1 MSALDGFFDFL
12 DNHGNTLA
20 GAAGIYG
27 AIDSA
32 NDISRLGSASQE
44 YLTGLG
50 SEMVDNTKFQG
61 YGVTS
66 GLGSSTVGQDGSI
79 NLGLGFD
86 QNNWG
91 SGQNNL
97 NAGFNYMNQGA
108 GLDSGQS
115 VTDWNNVASNFMGQG
130 SQVNPNY
137 GAFGSAA
144 QEAMSAS
151 LADPSQRQ
159 GEIFN
164 QLMAI
169 QNPELNRQQA
179 AQMAQ
184 EHAMGRGGIAGSQ
197 YGGTSGDAAMAMARA
212 QAGNQAAVN
221 AIQQADAERKMF
233 GDMASQYG
241 QLGNQNYGLMADREN
256 AFNQMAGTFGQLGNQ
271 ADKIANDRTGMLGQ
285 IGYQMG
291 QLGLDQSRLAA
302 LPMEMQ
308 MKLMDLGRVNAEMA
322 QSGQLT
328 GQDYY
333 AQLALGGANNNIN
346 ANKVAADMKADLY
359 TAVLNNLGGASTK
372 NGSISGIGGML
383 SDGWEAIKGIFD

>member
-1 MSALDGFFDFL
+1 MSALNSFFDFL
-12 DNHGNTLA
+12 GDHGNTIAGIGGIA
-20 GAAGIYG
+20 GAL
-27 AIDSA
+27 DSA
-32 NDISRLGSASQE
+32 NDIAKLGSASQE
-44 YLTGLG
+44 FLTGLG

-79 NLGLGFD
+79 NFGLGLD
-86 QNNWG
+86 QNWG
-91 SGQNNL
+91 NGHNNI

-108 GLDSGQS
+108 GLNSGQS
-115 VTDWNNVASNFMGQG
+115 ATDWNSAANNYMKQA
-130 SQVNPNY
+130 SQVNPNH
-137 GAFGSAA
+137 GAFGPAA
-144 QEAMSAS
+144 EQAISAS

-159 GEIFN
+159 AEIFN
-164 QLMAI
+164 QIMAI

-184 EHAMGRGGIAGSQ
+184 EHAMGRGGVAGSQ
-197 YGGTSGDAAMAMARA
+197 YGGTSSDAAMARARA
-212 QAGNQAAVN
+212 QAGNEAALN

-241 QLGNQNYGLMADREN
+241 QVGNQNYGLMADREN

-271 ADKIANDRTGMLGQ
+271 FGQIVNDKMGMLGQ
-285 IGYQMG
+285 LGAQMG
-291 QLGLDQSRLAA
+291 QLGIDQSRLAA

-333 AQLALGGANNNIN
+333 SQLALGGANNNIN
-346 ANKVAADMKADLY
+346 ANKVASELKANLY
-359 TAVLNNLGGASTK
+359 SALLSNLGSESDGQG
-372 NGSISGIGGML
+372 NMVSGLFGML
-383 SDGWEAIKGIFD
+383 SDGLSSLGILD